1 MVVFSY
7 PLVLQVQDFNQCF
20 NINGT
25 IWWTFLDA
33 KPGEMCQKDC
43 GLGMAQ
49 GVPWGPR
56 LVGPIMIFG
65 HSVTEKVMRGA
76 QSWWV
81 LIKHD
86 INTSYVLDLGKEFKC
101 LKRRGVGINELWRK
115 EMYLR
120 CLWIGRGWSSY
131 SIFKTLKL
139 LCRSFFLSKESLKA
153 PAVLSTCQGC
163 NDGNFVSLALHN
175 RDHYVM
181 VNFSVCS
188 VRS

>member
-1 MVVFSY
+1 MDIFGCKSRRKCVRRIVVWYWHKGF
-7 PLVLQVQDFNQCF
+7 
-20 NINGT
+20 
-25 IWWTFLDA
+25 
-33 KPGEMCQKDC
+33 
-43 GLGMAQ
+43 GL
-49 GVPWGPR
+49 PWGPR
-56 LVGPIMIFG
+56 MVDSIMISG
-65 HSVTEKVMRGA
+65 HSVTKKVMRGV

-86 INTSYVLDLGKEFKC
+86 INTSSVLDLWKEFKC
-101 LKRRGVGINELWRK
+101 LKCRGIGINELWRK
-115 EMYLR
+115 AMYLR

-181 VNFSVCS
+181 VNFSVYSVCS
-188 VRS
+188 